1 MIYYLKLNPVVPYSY
16 VFIMA
21 VSVAEA
27 APVNPNGIKMFLS
40 NGLSTFFIDSNPTFN
55 NGPRSVPRNSRDCTI
70 LDKLVFDNFKLANKL
85 FVKALRNFETCLS
98 ASSNLRGKFVNHSER
113 SRFYKCM

>member
-1 MIYYLKLNPVVPYSY
+1 MIYYLKLNAVVPYSY
-16 VFIMA
+16 VFIMV

-40 NGLSTFFIDSNPTFN
+40 NGLGTFFIDSNPTFI

-70 LDKLVFDNFKLANKL
+70 LDKLVFDNFMLADKL
-85 FVKALRNFETCLS
+85 FVKALRNFET
-98 ASSNLRGKFVNHSER
+98 V
-113 SRFYKCM
+113 YQ

>member
-1 MIYYLKLNPVVPYSY
+1 MTYYLKLNAVVPYSY
-16 VFIMA
+16 VFIMV

-40 NGLSTFFIDSNPTFN
+40 NGLGIFFIDSNPTFI

-70 LDKLVFDNFKLANKL
+70 LDKLML
-85 FVKALRNFETCLS
+85 
-98 ASSNLRGKFVNHSER
+98 
-113 SRFYKCM
+113 